1 MKQII
6 IRFLKLNGFEKVEPN
21 SYVLHGYNVTLNGE
35 VILADSEGNEK
46 FFGSVSNNLTLFA
59 LIGYLT
65 YTGIISKLYKS

>member
-6 IRFLKLNGFEKVEPN
+6 IRFLELNGFKKVEPN
-21 SYVLHGYNVTLNGE
+21 RYVLQGENVTLNGE
-35 VILADSEGNEK
+35 IIVANPSGAQFIVGAISQIGL
-46 FFGSVSNNLTLFA
+46 LT